1 MMFVGGGCEYND
13 ENFEGL
19 QDGTVATDVKTLEYT
34 LSDEDYTTIANLS
47 ANKTLAGEENKA
59 ALEAMGKNKYFTQT
73 ITPKLYLPAWVASL
87 YPTAD
92 NTSSIKV
99 TSNIAED
106 LPEELETIQAATEY
120 TLAGTDYKAA
130 WEDGLIK
137 FFTPSKPAEDFVPG
151 ILAGAIE
158 SPEAGDMAMVTYTYY
173 DGEPEDPDA
182 APASASVKAVTRAD
196 AEATITNIADL
207 SLDNNTVYTTQATVI
222 AAYGK
227 GLLVED
233 ATGTILVYTGKP
245 VDYALGDKIQITGTT
260 KKNYSVPQFNNANL
274 ELKMVTPRAAA
285 FTYPA
290 SAIEVTAAN
299 IPAKFPATE
308 GNATAYDPFAYV
320 STTGT
325 VVKDGNYYYVV
336 IEGAA
341 DDAIRA
347 SFTNP
352 FDAMEVESYVG
363 KTVTVAG
370 YLISINA
377 NNKYFGIIATS
388 LAEQGQTPYT
398 PLGIAA
404 SVAGTYKSKGVVV
417 ATYNKGFL
425 MSDGTATI
433 TVYQN
438 KTATVNV
445 GAIVEV
451 SGETEIRYSISQF
464 KSTAAVTDTGR
475 KVADINAVR
484 PAVANVTGADLDAYL
499 TLPCYQ
505 YVKYSGTLTI
515 NDKYYEVHNIEGSST
530 VYGSL
535 SNPLADQEAAFKKLI
550 GKNVIVTG
558 YLIGS
563 NTSKGYATTVVLSV
577 EPATAYNTEI
587 RNAFYAY
594 DGSKWKPDT
603 DIVILQ
609 PADYKSMG
617 LNSDFSSSNKPEN
630 YLPAFLKIT
639 KPYAQADDAEFVAY
653 NYYDGKA
660 TVLRADQYLYDGI
673 QWTKNDGIVE
683 QIDQFVKTDGKW
695 VWDPSVTIIL
705 PVGKG
710 EPLSAKY
717 YQACVDWVY
726 ENIDKPLGSTGIKDG
741 KFYVTSFGNNDY
753 YSGASAYQGNLDWR
767 VSAARAQYAAGYA
780 SMTDE
785 QVLEAMKQHTIE
797 VFQNVLP
804 TLHPEAKVVPGVDVT
819 YTLHVGVY
827 TGTSID
833 APTHKIVYK
842 VIGNAE
848 FEFVSFDAL

>member
-19 QDGTVATDVKTLEYT
+19 QNGTVATDVKTLEYT
-34 LSDEDYTTIANLS
+34 LTEADYSSIAGLA
-47 ANKTLAGEENKA
+47 ANKALAGEENKS
-59 ALEAMGKNKYFTQT
+59 ALEAMGKNKYFTPT
-73 ITPKLYLPAWVASL
+73 ITPKIYIPAWLAST

-92 NTSSIKV
+92 NTSTIKV
-99 TSNIAED
+99 TSNVTEE
-106 LPEELETIQAATEY
+106 LPEELAAVQAASEY
-120 TLAGTDYKAA
+120 TLKGDDYKAA
-130 WEDGLIK
+130 WEDGTVK
-137 FFTPSKPAEDFVPG
+137 FFTPSKPAEDFVPA
-151 ILAGAIE
+151 ILADAIE

-196 AEATITNIADL
+196 AGATITSIADL
-207 SLDNNTVYTTQATVI
+207 SLDNSTVYTSQATVI
-222 AAYGK
+222 ATYDK
-227 GLLVED
+227 GVLVED

-260 KKNYSVPQFNNANL
+260 RKNYSVPQFNNTDL
-274 ELKMVTPRAAA
+274 KLKMVTPRAAA
-285 FTYPA
+285 FAYPS
-290 SAIEVTAAN
+290 SATGVTAEN
-299 IPAKFPATE
+299 IPAKFPATA
-308 GNATAYDPFAYV
+308 GDATAYDPFTYI
-320 STTGT
+320 TMTGT
-325 VVKDGNYYYVV
+325 VVKDGDFYNVK

-341 DDAIRA
+341 ADAFTA

-352 FDAMEVESYVG
+352 SDALELGQYAGKEVQVS
-363 KTVTVAG
+363 G
-370 YLISINA
+370 YLISINTK
-377 NNKYFGIIATS
+377 NKYFGIITTS
-388 LAEQGQTPYT
+388 IAEQGQTPYT
-398 PLGIAA
+398 PLGVAA

-425 MSDGTATI
+425 MSDGTATM

-438 KTATVNV
+438 KTATVNL

-464 KSTAAVTDTGR
+464 KPTATVTDTGR
-475 KVADINAVR
+475 KVADIAAFR
-484 PAVANVTGADLDAYL
+484 PAVAHATGADLDAYL
-499 TLPCYQ
+499 PKPCYQ
-505 YVKYSGTLTI
+505 YVKYEGTLTI
-515 NDKYYEVHNIEGSST
+515 NDKYYEIHNIEGAAT
-530 VYGSL
+530 AYGSL
-535 SNPLADQEAAFKKLI
+535 SYPLADQEATIKKLA
-550 GKNVIVTG
+550 GKNVVVTG

-563 NTSKGYATTVVLSV
+563 NTSKGYVTTVLTAI
-577 EPATAYNTEI
+577 EPATSYNTEI
-587 RNAFYAY
+587 RNALYAF

-603 DIVILQ
+603 EVVCLQ

-617 LNSDFSSSNKPEN
+617 LRSDFSSSNKPEN
-630 YLPAFLKIT
+630 YLPAFLKLT
-639 KPYAQADDAEFVAY
+639 KPYAQAEDAAFVAY
-653 NYYDGKA
+653 HFYDGKA
-660 TVLRADQYLYDGI
+660 TVLRADQYLYDGV
-673 QWTKNDGIVE
+673 QWSKNDGIIE
-683 QIDQFVKTDGKW
+683 QVDQFVKSDGKW
-695 VWDPSVTIIL
+695 VWNPSVTIIL
-705 PVGKG
+705 TPGKG
-710 EPLSAKY
+710 QPLSAKY

-741 KFYVTSFGNNDY
+741 KFYVTSYGNNDY

-767 VSAARAQYAAGYA
+767 VSAAREQYAAGYA

-827 TGTSID
+827 TGTSVD
-833 APTHKIVYK
+833 APTHKLVYK

-848 FEFVSFDAL
+848 FEFVSFDTL